1 MSELSQWQIDD
12 MSKEAMRDVKAIIEK
27 LEKKAP
33 GVTKGLAEFIKA
45 RTDSSVPIEVLS
57 SAGISAGVA
66 AAAGV
71 AGAAAVV
78 AAGLGALIAAPA
90 VLLGAVGYAAMS
102 ASKKAQLVPVLNEA
116 ISNLLDVRMKLSEYD
131 GCFKNEITIIK
142 SATEFLKAKKN
153 GK

>member
-1 MSELSQWQIDD
+1 MSDLSQWQIDD
-12 MSKEAMRDVKAIIEK
+12 MSKEAMHDVKAIIEK
-27 LEKKAP
+27 LEKEAP
-33 GVTKGLAEFIKA
+33 GVTKGLPEFIKA

-57 SAGISAGVA
+57 SASVSTGVA
-66 AAAGV
+66 AAAGA
-71 AGAAAVV
+71 AGAAVAV
-78 AAGLGALIAAPA
+78 AAGLGALIAAPVA
-90 VLLGAVGYAAMS
+90 LLGAAGYVAMS